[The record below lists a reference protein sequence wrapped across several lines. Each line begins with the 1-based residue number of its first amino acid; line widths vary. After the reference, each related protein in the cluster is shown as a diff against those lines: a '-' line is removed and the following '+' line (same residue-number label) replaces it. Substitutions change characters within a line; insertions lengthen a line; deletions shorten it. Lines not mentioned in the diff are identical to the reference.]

1 MAARRMVVLAH
12 RRNVQ
17 LAAGLTA
24 VHARWHNFE
33 SASGLMAVLAH
44 RRDVEWAAELTV
56 VLACCFLG

>member
-1 MAARRMVVLAH
+1 MLAH
-12 RRNVQ
+12 HRNVQ

-44 RRDVEWAAELTV
+44 RRDVKWAAELTV